1 MQDLVFAYSCYDAQ
15 WYLLRKEKAALVEVA
30 DGLLGLEGKVE
41 DFLDPLLVI

>member
-15 WYLLRKEKAALVEVA
+15 WYLLRKEKPTLVEVA
-30 DGLLGLEGKVE
+30 NGLLGLEGKVE